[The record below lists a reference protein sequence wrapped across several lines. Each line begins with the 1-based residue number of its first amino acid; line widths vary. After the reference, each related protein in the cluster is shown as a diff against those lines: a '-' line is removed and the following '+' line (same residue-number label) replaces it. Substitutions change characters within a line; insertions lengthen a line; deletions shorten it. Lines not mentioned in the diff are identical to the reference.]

1 MNSLPPPSNAAAADG
16 AARPGTG
23 PLQQPA
29 AQPGGGDQ
37 PSAKAAGGYGAGTG
51 QPPAGQPTPTAAQ
64 NAEAGTGQPPATPGG
79 VRRNVSWQCATPDAS
94 FQTAREHAADSSG
107 DDAASMP
114 KRTSKR
120 IPQVPSRLTY
130 DGTGKQRDSKTG
142 PPFALIAKS
151 KTDIVEPQSV
161 KSALSG
167 PDAAKWQRAMDEE
180 YQSLI
185 DNGTWQLVP
194 LSSMPP
200 GQKPIASKWVF
211 KIKRDADGN
220 PERYKARLVAKGFMQ
235 REGTDFNEV
244 FAPVSKH
251 ATLRAL
257 LALAASED
265 MELEHL
271 DVKTAFLYGEL
282 EETIYMA
289 QPEGYETGSGDM
301 ICRLHKSLYGLRQAP
316 RAWHARL
323 KQVLESMGFTASV
336 ADPGLFECPS
346 GGGHIWLLLWV
357 DDLILTA
364 TKGVSTAHVKAQLQ
378 STFDVRDL
386 GEATWFLGMK
396 IERDRSAHTIKL
408 SQTTMAN
415 DVVSKFDMANATP
428 KSTPLS
434 TGLTLTKFEGDQ
446 LDSATKST
454 YAELVGSLMYLSTCT
469 RPDLSQAVGALAR
482 YMSAPTSQHWQAA
495 KGVLRYL
502 KGTSALGITFGGTN
516 KDLIGYCDSDFAGDK
531 DSRRS
536 TTGYVFTVN
545 GGAIS
550 WSSKLQA
557 TVAASTTEAE
567 YMAAASA
574 TKEALWLRKLM
585 STFSLYTH

>member
-1 MNSLPPPSNAAAADG
+1 
-16 AARPGTG
+16 
-23 PLQQPA
+23 
-29 AQPGGGDQ
+29 
-37 PSAKAAGGYGAGTG
+37 
-51 QPPAGQPTPTAAQ
+51 
-64 NAEAGTGQPPATPGG
+64 
-79 VRRNVSWQCATPDAS
+79 
-94 FQTAREHAADSSG
+94 
-107 DDAASMP
+107 
-114 KRTSKR
+114 
-120 IPQVPSRLTY
+120 
-130 DGTGKQRDSKTG
+130 
-142 PPFALIAKS
+142 
-151 KTDIVEPQSV
+151 
-161 KSALSG
+161 
-167 PDAAKWQRAMDEE
+167 
-180 YQSLI
+180 
-185 DNGTWQLVP
+185 
-194 LSSMPP
+194 
-200 GQKPIASKWVF
+200 
-211 KIKRDADGN
+211 
-220 PERYKARLVAKGFMQ
+220 
-235 REGTDFNEV
+235 
-244 FAPVSKH
+244 
-251 ATLRAL
+251 
-257 LALAASED
+257 

-289 QPEGYETGSGDM
+289 QPEGFEVDGDM
-301 ICRLHKSLYGLRQAP
+301 VCRLHKSLYGLRQAP

-323 KQVLESMGFTASV
+323 KQVLENMGFTAST

-346 GGGHIWLLLWV
+346 GDGRIWLLLWV
-357 DDLILTA
+357 DDLLLTA

-386 GEATWFLGMK
+386 GDATWFLGMT

-408 SQTTMAN
+408 SQTAMAN
-415 DVVSKFDMANATP
+415 DLLSKFNMTSATP

-434 TGLTLTKFEGDQ
+434 TGLTLTKHDGDQ
-446 LDSATKST
+446 LDSATQSS

-502 KGTSALGITFGGTN
+502 KGTSDLGITFGGPN

-536 TTGYVFTVN
+536 TTGFVFTFN
-545 GGAIS
+545 NGAIS

-574 TKEALWLRKLM
+574 TKEALWLRELM
-585 STFSLYTH
+585 STFNINMNSPVEIFCDNQAALSLIKNPIMSQRSKHIDVIYHFTRERVTRKEVQFAYCPTSSMIADCLTKAVPEQKLTTCLHGMGLH